1 METNNGNIN
10 MGQCFVLGDIQEAFS
25 KKYPFLKIDFFE
37 IDKVTNTAKS
47 SLLDINTK
55 LTKLTSQ
62 DELTGINM
70 GHNRTVAEL
79 AEDFFNMLG
88 LVVEISRKS
97 GKVWSVTKLTD
108 SWTLETQNSA
118 AEFICSLM

>member
-10 MGQCFVLGDIQEAFS
+10 IGQCFVLGDIQEAFS

-47 SLLDINTK
+47 SFLDINTK

-88 LVVEISRKS
+88 LVAEISRKS